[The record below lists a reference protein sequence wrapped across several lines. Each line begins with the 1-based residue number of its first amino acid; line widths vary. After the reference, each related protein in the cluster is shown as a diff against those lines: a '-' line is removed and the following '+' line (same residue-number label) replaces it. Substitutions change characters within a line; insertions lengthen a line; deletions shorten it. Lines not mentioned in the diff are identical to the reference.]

1 MSNRLSPLVVAILSV
16 LSVGCMTES
25 YLRRGDAAYASG
37 RPEEA
42 LQYYEKVYRSS
53 SDYRSDPAFQSRMQH
68 IRVEAL
74 VAQGRRELVARRW
87 DAALAKFDEAAGLE
101 PSFETA
107 ARLRA
112 EARQGAADDALD
124 RAGKAADRNQLA
136 EASQQCERGLAYV
149 PGHSGLLQA
158 KASLSPGGLGPQA
171 QAQLSQAT
179 DLMNSQ
185 RWREA
190 QAALAAMLESYPYHL
205 AARARL
211 ATVQGKVGE
220 ADRMLG
226 VVQVQMRKGDL
237 GGAEKQLAELQRL
250 SPHNEEAKAL
260 AATVGAQL
268 GQARQLLGSAKA
280 AEQSGRPGLALQQ
293 LEAAR
298 AQWPLGVAPSE
309 IQRLQGV
316 LRDLYPVRISWEADG
331 PGAGL
336 VRGGLLEK
344 LGTGNDRRR
353 DSFRLSVHV
362 VPGQSLT
369 QEVAAQRLQHSY
381 GVRQIQP
388 NPDLPELQ
396 RQADVRRM
404 RERDARRSY
413 DDAVRDLRRAQQQQP
428 PPDDPHRHNDIE
440 RLERRVRTASDELRR
455 AERESE
461 SAWRRLRSAPPTV
474 EVTTTV
480 LWPYV
485 QRTMRKTLAVS
496 AVAAMSYGGTDV
508 VTPTQFSRSATS
520 EDSFIEGANP
530 QVGLGEDPLVLAS
543 DQALEASAGSA
554 VADDVAAW
562 AASTAHE
569 AWARQ
574 LEASAQELERQG
586 KTGDAVELRMAA
598 AAHRNGQ

>member
-1 MSNRLSPLVVAILSV
+1 MNRYLPQLALGILSL
-16 LSVGCMTES
+16 LSAGCMTES

-42 LQYYEKVYRSS
+42 LQYYEKVYRGS
-53 SDYRSDPAFQSRMQH
+53 SDYRNDPAFQSRMQH

-74 VAQGRRELVARRW
+74 VAQGRRELVAKRW
-87 DAALAKFDEAAGLE
+87 DSALTKFDEAVGLE

-107 ARLRA
+107 TRLRV
-112 EARQGAADDALD
+112 EARQGAADEALD
-124 RAGKAADRNQLA
+124 RACKAADRNQLA

-149 PGHSGLLQA
+149 PDHSGLLQA
-158 KASLSPGGLGPQA
+158 KASLSPEGLGSQA
-171 QAQLSQAT
+171 QTQLSQAA

-185 RWREA
+185 HWREA
-190 QAALAAMLESYPYHL
+190 QTALAAMLELYPYHL
-205 AARARL
+205 AVRARL
-211 ATVQGKVGE
+211 ATVQGKIGE

-237 GGAEKQLAELQRL
+237 AGAEKQLAELLRS
-250 SPHNEEAKAL
+250 SPHNEEAKTL

-268 GQARQLLGSAKA
+268 GQARQLLGSAQA

-336 VRGGLLEK
+336 VRGGLLAK
-344 LGTGNDRRR
+344 LGAVNDQQQE
-353 DSFRLSVHV
+353 SFKLSVHV

-369 QEVAAQRLQHSY
+369 QEVGAQRLQHSY

-388 NPDLPELQ
+388 NPELPELQ
-396 RQADVRRM
+396 RQADIRRM
-404 RERDARRSY
+404 QEREARRCY
-413 DDAVRDLRRAQQQQP
+413 DDAVRDLQRAQHQQA
-428 PPDDPHRHNDIE
+428 PPDDPHHHNDIE
-440 RLERRVRTASDELRR
+440 RLERRVRSASDDLRR

-461 SAWRRLRSAPPTV
+461 WAWRRLRSAPPAV
-474 EVTTTV
+474 EVTSTV

-496 AVAAMSYGGTDV
+496 AVAVMSYGGTDV

-520 EDSFIEGANP
+520 EDSLIEGANP
-530 QVGLGEDPLVLAS
+530 QVGLNEDPLVLAS

-562 AASTAHE
+562 ATSTAHE

-586 KTGDAVELRMAA
+586 KAGDALELRMAA
-598 AAHRNGQ
+598 AAQRNGK